1 MKKYL
6 MTGMAAIAFCA
17 AFTSCSKGDDLY
29 NEEQIK
35 ENLAEKVEKSYEQ
48 AFIATFGQPAADQ
61 EWGFGSSSLT
71 RATYD
76 ADHPGS
82 YPNANMWADDGWKAP
97 TELSPGQIARVKA
110 YFQQNPHLTYV
121 DPEYEDFFIQ
131 QVYKGNPAT
140 KGTISPEEYTYA
152 NDKTETGSEHMDHLT
167 VGLTNDGNALDH
179 IFNFNHGRYSSEN
192 ANDPNGTRRDNVQN
206 WPGVTYRYNNSDG
219 KTHQDHIMLVTQSN
233 TKAVGFFESNGSV
246 EHNYCCANA
255 SAQTIDE
262 WATKPENYVNGQPI
276 GETVYDAQWERS
288 FVGLDYEAKSPE
300 AAYYKNGNNQK
311 VAATLGVVTNR
322 GQYAWD
328 GEHYLLWSNIE
339 NQTLK
344 QFFNLDYDVYFISD
358 QTNGILAE
366 TSNYGGQGDL
376 LIKRTGK
383 EIGYDGLDANQKYD
397 VFDLTKISDKLNM
410 GYIPVWGKGYVEWVT
425 NIGGRDYVFSDWI
438 ITLTKASQV
447 EVEKMDLRIIAEDLN
462 AKAEEGDAR
471 EGEDSDWDFNDVV
484 FDVKFDADGNGATLY
499 LRAAGGTLPLVVGI
513 NPTNGIT
520 EEELN
525 THEVHRLFGVDVD
538 YMVNTKAEKKH
549 LKGGDVN
556 KVPTIT
562 YKENGVKNNN
572 GKTIP
577 IYVLKSENGVKQWV
591 ELKAVK
597 GVPAA
602 KIGVFPKFE
611 WCNERDNI
619 KTVYTNFT
627 SWVTNNYPLHWWLP
641 TD

>member
-6 MTGMAAIAFCA
+6 MTGMAALALCA
-17 AFTSCSKGDDLY
+17 AFTSCSKETNLY
-29 NEEQIK
+29 SEEVIK
-35 ENLAEKVEKSYEQ
+35 ENTVQDIINNYEA
-48 AFIATFGQPAADQ
+48 AFIKTFGQPAANQD
-61 EWGFGSSSLT
+61 WGFSDKSGT

-140 KGTISPEEYTYA
+140 KGTISPEEYKYA

-167 VGLTNDGNALDH
+167 VGLTDDGNALDH

-192 ANDPNGTRRDNVQN
+192 ANDPNGTPRDNVQN
-206 WPGVTYRYNNSDG
+206 YPGVTYRNNNSDG
-219 KTHQDHIMLVTQSN
+219 KTHQDHIMLITQSN

-262 WATKPENYVNGQPI
+262 WALKEENWVNGAPI
-276 GETVYDAQWERS
+276 GETVYDAQWKRS

-300 AAYYKNGNNQK
+300 AAYYKDGSNQK
-311 VAATLGVVTNR
+311 VEATLGVVTNR

-344 QFFNLDYDVYFISD
+344 DFFNLDYDVYFISD

-376 LIKRTGK
+376 LIKRKGSQ
-383 EIGYDGLDANQKYD
+383 IGFEGLGAEQDYD
-397 VFDLTKISDKLNM
+397 VFDLTKISDKLDM

-438 ITLTKASQV
+438 VTLTEAKQTETEKKA
-447 EVEKMDLRIIAEDLN
+447 DLRIICEDLS
-462 AKAEEGDAR
+462 AGDD
-471 EGEDSDWDFNDVV
+471 GNDFDFNDVV
-484 FDVKFDADGNGATLY
+484 IDVYYGEKDHAKAKIL
-499 LRAAGGTLPLVVGI
+499 AAGGVLGLKVDGKEVHTEFSKANDNIDCAGKMI
-513 NPTNGIT
+513 NTNGTNSADANVRSKSLDGLTAPEIT
-520 EEELN
+520 LSK
-525 THEVHRLFGVDVD
+525 EV
-538 YMVNTKAEKKH
+538 
-549 LKGGDVN
+549 
-556 KVPTIT
+556 
-562 YKENGVKNNN
+562 
-572 GKTIP
+572 KT
-577 IYVLKSENGVKQWV
+577 LAQ
-591 ELKAVK
+591 A
-597 GVPAA
+597 
-602 KIGVFPKFE
+602 
-611 WCNERDNI
+611 RDNI
-619 KTVYTNFT
+619 IIEVEKEVDGNVI
-627 SWVTNNYPLHWWLP
+627 WVKLEAVIGKVASKVRVGIDYQWKDERQYIGDEFKAFVNGTASADEWYQNQLDN
-641 TD
+641 

>member
-1 MKKYL
+1 
-6 MTGMAAIAFCA
+6 MAAIAFCA
-17 AFTSCSKGDDLY
+17 AFNSCSKGGDLY
-29 NEEQIK
+29 DEDLIEKNE
-35 ENLAEKVEKSYEQ
+35 VEKIKADYEA
-48 AFIATFGQPAADQ
+48 AFIATFGQPASNQD
-61 EWGFGSSSLT
+61 WGFGSST
-71 RATYD
+71 RANYD
-76 ADHPGS
+76 NENPGS
-82 YPNANMWADDGWKAP
+82 YPNANMWADQGWKAP

-179 IFNFNHGRYSSEN
+179 IFNFNKGRYSSEN

-206 WPGVTYRYNNSDG
+206 YPGVTYLYNNSDG
-219 KTHQDHIMLVTQSN
+219 KTHQDHIMLITQSN

-262 WATKPENYVNGQPI
+262 WATKPENYVNGKPI
-276 GETVYDAQWERS
+276 GETVYDAQWNRS

-344 QFFNLDYDVYFISD
+344 DFFNLDYDVYFISD

-366 TSNYGGQGDL
+366 TSNYNGQGDL
-376 LIKRTGK
+376 LIKRTGS

-438 ITLTKASQV
+438 ITLTKASQDKQADV
-447 EVEKMDLRIIAEDLN
+447 MIIAEDLSV
-462 AKAEEGDAR
+462 GD
-471 EGEDSDWDFNDVV
+471 GHEDFDFNDVV
-484 FDVKFDADGNGATLY
+484 IQVYYGNEGEAKAKIL
-499 LRAAGGTLPLVVGI
+499 AAGGTLPLTVDGKDVHQEFSKANKGI
-513 NPTNGIT
+513 DCAGKMINTNGTNSADPNVRSRSLDGLIAPVI
-520 EEELN
+520 ELEK
-525 THEVHRLFGVDVD
+525 EV
-538 YMVNTKAEKKH
+538 
-549 LKGGDVN
+549 
-556 KVPTIT
+556 
-562 YKENGVKNNN
+562 
-572 GKTIP
+572 KT
-577 IYVLKSENGVKQWV
+577 
-591 ELKAVK
+591 
-597 GVPAA
+597 PAQA
-602 KIGVFPKFE
+602 
-611 WCNERDNI
+611 RDNI
-619 KTVYTNFT
+619 EIKVYKNDRWIELDAVIGKVASKVRVGLDYQWKDERQYVGDDFKDFV
-627 SWVTNNYPLHWWLP
+627 SGQLGY
-641 TD
+641 TDWYKQP

>member
-344 QFFNLDYDVYFISD
+344 DFFNLDYDVYFISD

-366 TSNYGGQGDL
+366 TSNYNGQGDL

-438 ITLTKASQV
+438 ITLTKASQDKQADV
-447 EVEKMDLRIIAEDLN
+447 MIIAEDLSV
-462 AKAEEGDAR
+462 GD
-471 EGEDSDWDFNDVV
+471 GHEDFDFNDVV
-484 FDVKFDADGNGATLY
+484 IQVYYGNEGEAKAKIL
-499 LRAAGGTLPLVVGI
+499 AAGGTLPLTVDGKDVHQEFSKANKGI
-513 NPTNGIT
+513 DCAGKMINTNGTNSADPNVRRRSLDGLIAPVI
-520 EEELN
+520 ELEK
-525 THEVHRLFGVDVD
+525 EV
-538 YMVNTKAEKKH
+538 
-549 LKGGDVN
+549 
-556 KVPTIT
+556 
-562 YKENGVKNNN
+562 
-572 GKTIP
+572 KT
-577 IYVLKSENGVKQWV
+577 
-591 ELKAVK
+591 
-597 GVPAA
+597 PAQA
-602 KIGVFPKFE
+602 
-611 WCNERDNI
+611 RDNI
-619 KTVYTNFT
+619 EIKVYKNDRWIELDAVIGKVASKVRVGLDYQWKDERQYVGDDFKDFV
-627 SWVTNNYPLHWWLP
+627 SGQLGY
-641 TD
+641 TDWYKQP